1 MRLLHLHWPH
11 LPLRLARSRSTS
23 FPTGPVVLGGQPWA
37 PGVVLDADPTAMAM
51 GVRRGMPLGTAHR
64 LAPEATFL
72 DPDLDA
78 DEAALDAA
86 LDRLAAFSPSVAAE
100 IAPTHPS
107 FGRIE
112 IGVDGLDRLWG
123 PDPALVERVGAAL
136 APMLPGRPRAG
147 IAGTRFAALVA
158 AAIDEPGVESG
169 PGGTSRDSSRRAS
182 RITSHGRL
190 PTVVLPGGEADF
202 LARLPAA
209 LLTSD
214 PDVRG
219 RLARL
224 GLRRIGQVAAIP
236 RSALVARFGPAGERL
251 HAHARGEETDPFVPR
266 RAPERMVLALPVEP
280 AVEGLEPLRFLLHR
294 LAAALSDQL
303 AGRGLA
309 AGRAHLRLALDTT
322 FADRGTPAIIVLEQ
336 RLPEPTAEAEAIER
350 LLFAHLERTP
360 PPAPVAR
367 LELELAD
374 VAPAAG
380 QQLSAVRPAG
390 GSSRSPRLAA
400 RPSRPDLR

>member
-1 MRLLHLHWPH
+1 
-11 LPLRLARSRSTS
+11 
-23 FPTGPVVLGGQPWA
+23 
-37 PGVVLDADPTAMAM
+37 MAM
-51 GVRRGMPLGTAHR
+51 GVRRGMALGAAHR

-78 DEAALDAA
+78 DEAALDVA

-112 IGVDGLDRLWG
+112 IGIDGLDRLWG

-136 APMLPGRPRAG
+136 APTLPGRPRAG

-158 AAIDEPGVESG
+158 AAVAEPDGGGSSG
-169 PGGTSRDSSRRAS
+169 S
-182 RITSHGRL
+182 RL
-190 PTVVLPGGEADF
+190 PVVVPPGGEADF

-236 RSALVARFGPAGERL
+236 RSALVARFGPDGERL

-322 FADRGTPAIIVLEQ
+322 FADRGTPAIVALEQ

-360 PPAPVAR
+360 PAAPVAR

-380 QQLSAVRPAG
+380 QQLSLFVPQAARAARLG
-390 GSSRSPRLAA
+390 WQLARLALTYGDDRIGRVELA
-400 RPSRPDLR
+400 DPEALLAESRWRWLPIGVEGAGTAIAAPAPVRR